1 MFNILFSMNPVISL
15 LLFLTGI
22 VLIGFIPYFLGY
34 WLLGRTADEKTKDI
48 AGHLFRAVGMLLG
61 LMLSMNF
68 ASVRSEYVKIQD
80 SVELEAKEVGEL
92 VNDFKRYK
100 SDAAIQLQDNLLE
113 YMQVVITDEWPRL
126 AQGTLSLKAQS
137 LFLKVEDGILAL
149 QAESQFQQDLRTRLL
164 KDIDE
169 ISDHRSARI
178 YAGNV
183 QMDWFI
189 VVVLIG
195 YLISSFLLCVNP
207 VRASSLI
214 FMTSYSCFIGI
225 VLFSVVDLNH
235 PYNGITYVSVKPF
248 QTIYT
253 SFAAQ
258 PDIIQSGLHKY

>member
-1 MFNILFSMNPVISL
+1 MFNILFSMNPVISS

-22 VLIGFIPYFLGY
+22 VLIGFIPYFLGF
-34 WLLGRTADEKTKDI
+34 WLFGRTADEKTKAI
-48 AGHLFRAVGMLLG
+48 TGHLFRAVGVLLG

-68 ASVRSEYVKIQD
+68 ANVRSEYAKIQD

-92 VNDFKRYK
+92 ISDFKRYK
-100 SDAAIQLQDNLLE
+100 TTAATRLQENLLE
-113 YMQVVITDEWPRL
+113 YINVVITGEWPRL
-126 AQGTLSLKAQS
+126 AEGTLSHKAQL

-149 QAESQFQQDLRTRLL
+149 QAESQYQQDLRTRLL

-183 QMDWFI
+183 PLDWLV

-195 YLISSFLLCVNP
+195 YLISSFLLCVYP
-207 VRASSLI
+207 PRVSSLVFI
-214 FMTSYSCFIGI
+214 SCYSCFIGI
-225 VLFSVVDLNH
+225 VLFSIVDLNH
-235 PYNGITYVSVKPF
+235 PYNGITQVSVKPF

-253 SFAAQ
+253 SLAAQ
-258 PDIIQSGLHKY
+258 PNIIQSE